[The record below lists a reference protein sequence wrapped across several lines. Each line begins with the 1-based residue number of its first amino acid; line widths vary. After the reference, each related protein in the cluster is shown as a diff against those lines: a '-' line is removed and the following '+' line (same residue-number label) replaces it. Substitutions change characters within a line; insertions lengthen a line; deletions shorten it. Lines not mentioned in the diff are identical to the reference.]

1 MLSKIFTFISII
13 LLIYS
18 CSVNPATGK
27 RELVLISESQEV
39 EMGKSFYPR
48 AIWEAEGGGGEYKD
62 PELKKYLE
70 SIIIRLHQNSHRPN
84 LPIYFAIQNSSIP
97 NAWAI
102 PGYIVI
108 TRGLLANLESEA
120 EFAYIM
126 GHELG
131 HVTARHSAKQTT
143 YGFLTQLGLSTAGIF
158 LSGKEYANL
167 ALEAGSIGGTL
178 LLLKYSRDD
187 ELEADRLGFEY
198 MAKIGYR
205 PENSIKAHKNLEKA
219 VNNYLKEIGQE
230 SRERTFLE
238 DLLSTHP
245 RTSVRVEELRIL
257 SEQYPVR
264 NIYGDGT
271 NREKFEK
278 ATEKLRLV
286 NKAYIQHYDKAYR
299 LFKENKI
306 NEAEQELNQAL
317 GIDQSQPAFYTLK
330 GLIYMKKGLNDSA
343 EKYLNIALDLDSEYQ
358 PAIKS
363 LGFLRYSQKSYFDA
377 IRQFEKSLKINPND
391 FVAQYFSGLSYF
403 HINNFNKAINY
414 FVSVANAYPKH
425 DEVHGYLGFCYEKI
439 GDFNL
444 AFKHYTLQTK
454 INPNNEMGK
463 KSKER
468 LFYLQTILR

>member
-1 MLSKIFTFISII
+1 MFKRIFILLAFI

-18 CSVNPATGK
+18 CAVNPATGK
-27 RELVLISESQEV
+27 RELVFLSESQEI
-39 EMGKSFYPR
+39 EMGKNFYPK

-70 SIIIRLHQNSHRPN
+70 SIILRLHENSHRPN

-143 YGFLTQLGLSTAGIF
+143 YRLLTQLGLSTAGVI

-167 ALEAGSIGGTL
+167 ALEAGKIGGTL

-187 ELEADRLGFEY
+187 ELEADRLGLEY
-198 MAKIGYR
+198 MTNIGYK
-205 PENSIKAHKNLEKA
+205 PENSINAHKNLERA

-230 SRERTFLE
+230 SREKIFLE

-245 RTSVRVEELRIL
+245 RTSIRIDELKIL
-257 SEQYPVR
+257 SEYYPVKKI
-264 NIYGDGT
+264 NGDGT
-271 NREKFEK
+271 NREKFQQM
-278 ATEKLRLV
+278 TERLRII
-286 NKAYIQHYDKAYR
+286 NNAYIKHYDKAFR
-299 LFKENKI
+299 LFKENNI
-306 NEAEQELNQAL
+306 NEAEKELNQAL
-317 GIDQSQPAFYTLK
+317 GIDQSQPPFYALK
-330 GLIYMKKGLNDSA
+330 GLIYMKKGLNDLA
-343 EKYLNIALDLDSEYQ
+343 EKYLKIALDLDSEYQ
-358 PAIKS
+358 PAIKAM
-363 LGFLRYSQKSYFDA
+363 GFLRYSQKSYFDA
-377 IRQFEKSLKINPND
+377 IRNFEKSIKIYPD
-391 FVAQYFSGLSYF
+391 DYASQYFAGLSYF
-403 HINNFNKAINY
+403 QINNFSKAKNY
-414 FVSVANAYPKH
+414 FISIANVYPKH
-425 DEVHGYLGFCYEKI
+425 EEVHGYLGYCYERL
-439 GDFNL
+439 GEVQL
-444 AFKHYTLQTK
+444 AFKHYTIQVN
-454 INPNNEMGK
+454 INSQNEIGK

-468 LFYLQTILR
+468 LLLLQKTIK